1 MPAQISRGS
10 RVYDIDRR
18 QHGTVLKIVTVGFS
32 DHGITRY
39 AVDLDDGRTVF
50 LFSDEMLPAIGRLGP
65 AADDGDG
72 PRAA

>member
-10 RVYDIDRR
+10 RVYDIARR
-18 QHGTVLKIVTVGFS
+18 QHGTVLKIVTAGFS

-39 AVDLDDGRTVF
+39 AVDLDDGRTVI
-50 LFSDEMLPAIGRLGP
+50 LFTDEMLTAIGRV
-65 AADDGDG
+65 DDPTGDDDG